1 MRIFFQHKKWFAFA
15 LALLLSVQCVPGI
28 HAFAAAI
35 DKKTSFE
42 FQITKADTASA
53 PGNIQVDLYMQ
64 TDPDELITT
73 AGATLVINTDY
84 VDVVNKKGE
93 VITDDYKKDVVV
105 LGKNFPVTAGKI
117 GEEQETFS
125 SIKGMSLASY
135 NTKSKNMYL
144 FVCGMALS
152 GIKVSQKSL
161 FASYYLQ
168 TKKDGTL
175 PEGAIR
181 LAKASEPGKD
191 CPSKAVYVTQISSK
205 KEVGTAPSAIT
216 LSADEALLE
225 GGSQEQQPQ
234 TTPAQKEDDTQKGQ
248 DSAKGDTAAQTDTQ
262 SAGKAISEMTE
273 QEIEEEL
280 AQSVDTAKALQLSDE
295 QKQSAAY
302 KAYEKA
308 VEEAQK
314 ILNDKNATAEQKQ
327 QALEKMRE
335 AQLALE
341 TEFPELSAQFKP
353 ESTTSSSKTV
363 WIIVGVIAAAAVAA
377 GVIIVIIRKKKQKFH
392 F

>member
-1 MRIFFQHKKWFAFA
+1 MRLTFKPKKWIALA
-15 LALLLSVQCVPGI
+15 LALLLSIQCVPGI

-35 DKKTSFE
+35 DKNSSFE
-42 FQITKADTASA
+42 FKLSKSESA

-84 VDVVNKKGE
+84 VDVVNKKGAA
-93 VITDDYKKDVVV
+93 ITDDYKKDVVV

-117 GEEQETFS
+117 GEEQESFS

-135 NTKSKNMYL
+135 NEKSKNLYI
-144 FVCGMALS
+144 FVCGMAVS
-152 GIKVSQKSL
+152 GIQVPQKSL

-168 TKKDGTL
+168 AKKDGAL

-181 LAKASEPGKD
+181 LAKASEIGKD

-216 LSADEALLE
+216 LSADEALIE
-225 GGSQEQQPQ
+225 GGGQTVEPE
-234 TTPAQKEDDTQKGQ
+234 TTPAQQEDTTKKQEDT
-248 DSAKGDTAAQTDTQ
+248 AKGDAPADTDKQ
-262 SAGKAISEMTE
+262 STTKAISDMTE
-273 QEIEEEL
+273 QEVEEEL
-280 AQSVDTAKALQLSDE
+280 VQKIQTAKSLNLSDA
-295 QKQSAAY
+295 QKESAAY

-308 VEEAQK
+308 IEEAEK
-314 ILNDKNATAEQKQ
+314 ILSDENATAEQKQ
-327 QALEKMRE
+327 EALERVRE

-341 TEFPELSAQFKP
+341 TEFPELIDQLEP
-353 ESTTSSSKTV
+353 EQASSSKKV
-363 WIIVGVIAAAAVAA
+363 WIFAGIGAAVAVA
-377 GVIIVIIRKKKQKFH
+377 AAVIIVIVIKKKKQKLES
-392 F
+392 